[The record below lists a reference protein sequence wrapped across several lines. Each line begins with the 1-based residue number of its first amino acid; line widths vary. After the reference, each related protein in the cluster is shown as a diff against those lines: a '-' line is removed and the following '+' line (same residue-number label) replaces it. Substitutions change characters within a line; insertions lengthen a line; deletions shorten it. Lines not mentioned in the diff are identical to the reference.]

1 MTYPA
6 ASPRKPASPPAARL
20 EPDAIGIAQDTVIGM
35 ASAAPSGPE
44 MITSLSG
51 DIPAD
56 IRSAVEAGLQGW
68 HRLRRF
74 QAAMTFPAI
83 EAAATHIG
91 AHQSALIHQFRR
103 LERDIGAQLYHPST
117 PRQPMRP
124 TPRGAALLAALAR
137 PDIHAAATATA
148 ADVSG
153 SRPRKPLRAS
163 RRRPARK
170 RGTGPGNAKPTGISA
185 RPTGS
190 AACSTNSANPS
201 SQTSTPERQPR

>member
-1 MTYPA
+1 MTVIA
-6 ASPRKPASPPAARL
+6 AARRYH
-20 EPDAIGIAQDTVIGM
+20 I
-35 ASAAPSGPE
+35 PSRPPGVHSRPE

-74 QAAMTFPAI
+74 QAAMTFPTI

-103 LERDIGAQLYHPST
+103 LERDIGAPLYHPST

-137 PDIHAAATATA
+137 PGIHAAATASA
-148 ADVSG
+148 PDVSG
-153 SRPRKPLRAS
+153 PRPRNPCGPADADRQGRAA
-163 RRRPARK
+163 PGL
-170 RGTGPGNAKPTGISA
+170 GTRKPTGISA

-190 AACSTNSANPS
+190 AACSDELSEPLRPDEHT
-201 SQTSTPERQPR
+201 